1 MNRGMRNMMVGGV
14 ICLVGTV
21 ITIGT
26 YAAASN
32 GGGHYVV
39 AWGAIIFGGIQ
50 FLQGMIQTL
59 SGR

>member
-1 MNRGMRNMMVGGV
+1 MNRGMRNMMVGGI

-32 GGGHYVV
+32 GGRHYFI

-50 FLQGMIQTL
+50 FLQGMFQTL